1 MSGPKLISS
10 TPMSLPGSRP
20 GGIRAN
26 LFADRLHWHATIHL
40 AFRALGRNK
49 MRTVLTMLGITIGI
63 GAVIC
68 TVAIGQ
74 GGSSMI
80 HDQLEGLG
88 TNMVWIEAG
97 TRNVN
102 GVQTGNMQTM
112 SLKVDDAMAIQ
123 ESVPLVASVAP
134 NVDGPMQ
141 IVYGNQNWSTHY
153 RGVSPEYF
161 NIRRWHVYLGVLFT
175 QPDVDHM
182 TNVCLLGKTVVDML
196 FGTDDPMGKTLRLQN
211 QPFQVIGVMEP
222 KGLSSNGF
230 DQDDFVIIPY
240 TTAMK
245 KLAGIYWLDDI
256 YASAIS
262 AQAIAPAV
270 DQISELLRQRH
281 HLRPDEADDFNI
293 RHPEDT
299 LKAQENASHTFTLML
314 ASIASVSLLIGG
326 IGIMNIMLVSV
337 TERTREI
344 GVRMAVGATE
354 QDVRMQFL
362 IEALALSLLG
372 GAVGVVVGMA
382 ASAGVS
388 KLLHWPSIITP
399 VAILAAVLFS
409 VAIGVFFGYYPA
421 LKASQL
427 DPIQA
432 LRFE

>member
-1 MSGPKLISS
+1 VGAAFGLIKDDL
-10 TPMSLPGSRP
+10 PAMSLESPSFG
-20 GGIRAN
+20 
-26 LFADRLHWHATIHL
+26 DRLRFAATLQMAI
-40 AFRALGRNK
+40 RALGRNK
-49 MRTVLTMLGITIGI
+49 MRTALTMLGIAIGI

-68 TVAIGQ
+68 TVAIGE
-74 GGSSMI
+74 GGSSLVQA
-80 HDQLEGLG
+80 QLAGLG

-102 GVQTGNMQTM
+102 GVQTGNMQTE
-112 SLKVDDAMAIQ
+112 SLRVEDATAIQ
-123 ESVPLVASVAP
+123 ESVPLVTSVAP

-141 IVYGNQNWSTHY
+141 VVYGNQNWSTHY

-161 NIRRWHVYLGVLFT
+161 AIRRWRPYLGVLFT

-196 FGTDDPMGKTLRLQN
+196 FGVDDPLGKVLRLQN
-211 QPFQVIGVMEP
+211 QPFRVIGVMEP

-245 KLAGIYWLDDI
+245 KLRGIYWLDDI
-256 YASAIS
+256 YASAVS
-262 AQAIAPAV
+262 QDAIEPAI
-270 DQISELLRQRH
+270 DQVSRLLRQRH
-281 HLRPDEADDFNI
+281 HLRPDEPDDFNI

-299 LKAQENASHTFTLML
+299 LKAQVEASHTFTLML

-344 GVRMAVGATE
+344 GVRMAVGATDE
-354 QDVRMQFL
+354 DVRMQFL
-362 IEALALSLLG
+362 TEALTLSLLG
-372 GAVGVVVGMA
+372 GVTGVVAGVA

-388 KLLHWPSIITP
+388 RILNWPAIITP
-399 VAILAAVLFS
+399 VAIVAAAIFS
-409 VAIGVFFGYYPA
+409 IAIGIFFGYYPA
-421 LKASQL
+421 RKASQL
-427 DPIQA
+427 DPIEA
-432 LRFE
+432 LRFEKC